1 MGDDMRCQLQPDQ
14 ASQSELLFEPQVRL
28 PLMPSRKGLP
38 VIMFTSKLR
47 FIGYSWTLLLCCRF
61 NLGSRE
67 VEAEGGK
74 ILRATDPDYN
84 FGATV
89 ANEKVCFLRSCRC
102 MLRRLVF

>member
-1 MGDDMRCQLQPDQ
+1 M
-14 ASQSELLFEPQVRL
+14 
-28 PLMPSRKGLP
+28 
-38 VIMFTSKLR
+38 
-47 FIGYSWTLLLCCRF
+47 LLLVCRF

-89 ANEKVCFLRSCRC
+89 ANEKVFF
-102 MLRRLVF
+102 VFCCGCNRTLPVHHSMGVELGVTLNVFIPNQ